1 MGDTLHPMFTWGVGT
16 SAYQIEGGI
25 EDGKGESIWDRF
37 ARDSPMVDDGVIACD
52 HYHRYRSDVALM
64 ADLGVDAYRFSI
76 AWTRILPEGRGRV
89 EPRGLDFY
97 NRLIDELLGAGVTPW
112 VTLYHWDLPQAI
124 QDRGGWVNREV
135 VDAFAEYTGVVA
147 DALGDRVTNWIT
159 HNEPWV
165 ASMLGYQQGVLAP
178 GVTGWDNG
186 LGAAHHLLLS
196 HGRAVAE
203 IRSRVADA
211 RVGLALDCR
220 PVSAASDRPEDLEAS
235 VHFDGFRNRW
245 FFDPVFGR
253 GYPTD
258 MAEVYERLGRW
269 NPDWVRPGDIETIG
283 TPIDFLGVN
292 YYTAFQVSAGREEVD
307 DSGIAPGHPA
317 LPGHTEMGWPIVPSA
332 LADFLVRVQEEYDPP
347 SIIITENGASYS
359 DAPDR
364 HGVVADERRIA
375 YLASHVAAVDEA
387 RSRGARVDGYFL
399 WSLLDNL
406 EWVAGF
412 SQRFG
417 LVWVD
422 RQTLERI
429 PKASFFWYRD
439 VIASRR

>member
-165 ASMLGYQQGVLAP
+165 ASMLGY
-178 GVTGWDNG
+178 
-186 LGAAHHLLLS
+186 
-196 HGRAVAE
+196 
-203 IRSRVADA
+203 
-211 RVGLALDCR
+211 
-220 PVSAASDRPEDLEAS
+220 
-235 VHFDGFRNRW
+235 
-245 FFDPVFGR
+245 
-253 GYPTD
+253 
-258 MAEVYERLGRW
+258 
-269 NPDWVRPGDIETIG
+269 
-283 TPIDFLGVN
+283 
-292 YYTAFQVSAGREEVD
+292 
-307 DSGIAPGHPA
+307 
-317 LPGHTEMGWPIVPSA
+317 
-332 LADFLVRVQEEYDPP
+332 
-347 SIIITENGASYS
+347 
-359 DAPDR
+359 
-364 HGVVADERRIA
+364 
-375 YLASHVAAVDEA
+375 
-387 RSRGARVDGYFL
+387 
-399 WSLLDNL
+399 
-406 EWVAGF
+406 
-412 SQRFG
+412 
-417 LVWVD
+417 
-422 RQTLERI
+422 
-429 PKASFFWYRD
+429 
-439 VIASRR
+439 